1 MVGKRA
7 GRWVISG
14 NDIIDYTIVN
24 FGTFFSL
31 GQSTKNTYLCYAVF
45 RATLSPHEAQF
56 ECAWGQGGR
65 L

>member
-1 MVGKRA
+1 MTGVLMVGKRA

-31 GQSTKNTYLCYAVF
+31 GRDTKKYIF
-45 RATLSPHEAQF
+45 DLSQV
-56 ECAWGQGGR
+56 
-65 L
+65 